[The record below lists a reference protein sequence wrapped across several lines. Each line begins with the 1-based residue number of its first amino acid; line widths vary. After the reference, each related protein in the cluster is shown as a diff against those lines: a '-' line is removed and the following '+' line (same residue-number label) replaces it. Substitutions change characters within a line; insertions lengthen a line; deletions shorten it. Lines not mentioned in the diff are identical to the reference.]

1 MTESTITKIPM
12 TFEHEGVSLAAH
24 VYRPAGEGKALPA
37 ILLCHGFCGVKELLL
52 PAFAEF
58 FAARGFVAMTF
69 DYRGFGESGGEPG
82 RLVPELQISD
92 IRAALGFLAA
102 QPGVDPGRLG
112 LWGTSFGGANAIVAA
127 SRDPRIKAL
136 AVQITFGDGERV
148 ITGSMQPEEKQRLLE
163 MLAKMKEKREATG
176 KEMMV
181 GLSKVLSDPQSR
193 AFYEEYRERFPAL
206 DTKIPF
212 LTTLETLAHKPE
224 RVLGEVKVPIHFTG
238 ARQDGVNPPSETQAL
253 YDRAEGTKAL
263 LWVDATHYDIYTGQ
277 ALVEVASAQSAWFTQ
292 YL

>member
-1 MTESTITKIPM
+1 MTEQTITKSPLS
-12 TFEHEGVSLAAH
+12 FENQGERLAAH
-24 VYRPAGEGKALPA
+24 LYLPSGKTMALPA

-92 IRAALGFLAA
+92 IQAALDCLAA
-102 QPGVDPGRLG
+102 QPEVDADRLG

-148 ITGSMQPEEKQRLLE
+148 ITGSMPPEEKQRLLE
-163 MLAKMKEKREATG
+163 TLARMKEKREATG

-224 RVLGEVKVPIHFTG
+224 RVLGGVKVPIHFTG
-238 ARQDGVNPPSETQAL
+238 ARQDGVNPPAETQIL
-253 YDRAEGTKAL
+253 YDKAVGAKAL
-263 LWVDATHYDIYTGQ
+263 LWVDATHYDIYTGR
-277 ALVEVASAQSAWFTQ
+277 ALEAVASAQSAWFTQ